1 MLELKGYDNF
11 KVYRHDSLNGSIP
24 TGVEWLLR
32 FYGIEVGDS
41 RNFQAKYTIIKDGIN
56 LNSFDSISKVVNRDF
71 PNVKFKVK
79 EFQTGEEKIA
89 FIEQLIENQIPF
101 LISIITAFT
110 SKDNVYHS
118 VPVVKVDKLHI
129 WIKNWLNESEEIIY
143 KKAELINRHNKYPG
157 GNDIL
162 YIEERTVPN

>member
-1 MLELKGYDNF
+1 MFELKGYDIC
-11 KVYRHDSLNGSIP
+11 KVNRHDSLNSSVPAGI
-24 TGVEWLLR
+24 EWLLR
-32 FYGIEVGDS
+32 FYGIDVGDS

-79 EFQTGEEKIA
+79 EFQTGKEKID
-89 FIEQLIENQIPF
+89 FIEQLIENQTPV
-101 LISIITAFT
+101 LISIITVVT

-118 VPVVKVDKLHI
+118 VPVVKVDKSHI
-129 WIKNWLNESEEIIY
+129 WIKNWLNESDEIIY
-143 KKAELINRHNKYPG
+143 KKSELINRHNKYPG

-162 YIEERTVPN
+162 YIEEITVPN